1 MYIKKVR
8 GSAKQ
13 LMRKTAIWNL
23 KGGVGKTTTVMQ
35 LALSLS
41 GRGKAVLLIDMD
53 PQANLSQFFLNEQRK
68 ESNYICMTDLFGKVD
83 TEKVK
88 RSIYKVSEHIEMIG
102 SNLGL
107 ANAELNVRTN
117 TMIPQLSILE
127 NILKIADKSY
137 DYVFIDCPPTMNL
150 LTINATLTADDVIIP
165 VNVDEWAKEGF
176 DYTNANIKEI
186 NENFG
191 KNVRYKVLFTMV
203 NRSKIDFEIMDS
215 IKSGLAETDY
225 YNATIRYQAKPIKD
239 SKKKNISVVDYK
251 SNVGNDYKEFV
262 EEYLERR

>member
-41 GRGKAVLLIDMD
+41 GRGKDVLLIDMD

-137 DYVFIDCPPTMNL
+137 DYVFI
-150 LTINATLTADDVIIP
+150 
-165 VNVDEWAKEGF
+165 DEWAKEGF